1 MLVSTHFFV
10 YCDTMVILIVVIFLI
25 LLLGWSSQ
33 LWGYRD
39 RSVEKLSVNLDRVFD
54 PRCLPITKRHK
65 EGAKS
70 AIIMVHGFPSTPYS
84 FTYAAQRGY
93 EAGYD
98 VYAPLLPGFGT
109 AVEDLYDT
117 TFTQWYNYLKELFLE
132 KRGEYDHLYV
142 LGTSMGGAMTLRLGE
157 EMQGNNAPD
166 GLVTVAAPVFF
177 NDLRL
182 GAVQNWLF
190 YFMRI
195 VGLFTP
201 ALSPTIYKGG
211 EVENDGDELWMGYKG
226 SFIRGGV
233 SFMHALKS
241 IRKNLN
247 QIEVPLMALHDRG
260 DRTVRFENLAEI
272 EKGVNSSNFI
282 SYPTAME
289 GSHRKHVLLMYH
301 SVQEQ
306 LMDDILTF
314 LGENKRSR
322 G

>member
-1 MLVSTHFFV
+1 
-10 YCDTMVILIVVIFLI
+10 
-25 LLLGWSSQ
+25 

-98 VYAPLLPGFGT
+98 VYVPLLPGFGT

-166 GLVTVAAPVFF
+166 GLVTVAAPVFLQRPP
-177 NDLRL
+177 LRGCSKL
-182 GAVQNWLF
+182 
-190 YFMRI
+190 
-195 VGLFTP
+195 
-201 ALSPTIYKGG
+201 ALLLYEDSG
-211 EVENDGDELWMGYKG
+211 
-226 SFIRGGV
+226 
-233 SFMHALKS
+233 
-241 IRKNLN
+241 
-247 QIEVPLMALHDRG
+247 ALHPC
-260 DRTVRFENLAEI
+260 LI
-272 EKGVNSSNFI
+272 P
-282 SYPTAME
+282 YY
-289 GSHRKHVLLMYH
+289 L
-301 SVQEQ
+301 
-306 LMDDILTF
+306 
-314 LGENKRSR
+314 
-322 G
+322 

>member
-1 MLVSTHFFV
+1 MITLII
-10 YCDTMVILIVVIFLI
+10 VILLI
-25 LLLGWSSQ
+25 LLFGWSSQ

-39 RSVEKLSVNLDRVFD
+39 RQVEKLTPNHDNVFD
-54 PRCLPITKRHK
+54 PRCLPITLKHK

-84 FTYAAQRGY
+84 FTYAAERSY

-117 TFTQWYNYLKELFLE
+117 TFTQWYNYLKEFYLD
-132 KRGEYDHLYV
+132 KRQEYDHLYL

-157 EMQGNNAPD
+157 EMEGDNEPD
-166 GLVTVAAPVFF
+166 GLVTVAAPVFL
-177 NDLRL
+177 NDLKL

-190 YFMRI
+190 YIMRI

-201 ALSPTIYKGG
+201 ALAPSLYKGG
-211 EVENDGDELWMGYKG
+211 EEENDGDELWIGYKG

-233 SFMHALKS
+233 SFMHALKG
-241 IRKNLN
+241 IRRDLH
-247 QIEVPLMALHDRG
+247 QIKAPLLAFHDRG
-260 DRTVRFENLAEI
+260 DKTIRFENLAVI

-282 SYPTAME
+282 ARPTSME
-289 GSHRKHVLLMYH
+289 GNHRKHVLLMYY

-306 LMDDILTF
+306 LMDEVLAF